1 MRSTSQLT
9 TSEALVIENSDEADW
24 IRSRAMAV
32 ASSFGFCAIF
42 NLKEEHEI
50 AREVE
55 FSDPARRAFEPFVE
69 VRVSCHLLACY

>member
-1 MRSTSQLT
+1 
-9 TSEALVIENSDEADW
+9 
-24 IRSRAMAV
+24 MAV

-55 FSDPARRAFEPFVE
+55 FSDPARRTFEPFLE
-69 VRVSCHLLACY
+69 VRVSYHLLACY